1 MTIDPTQY
9 ARRWKTL
16 GVLSLSLVIIGLDNT
31 ILNVAL
37 PTLQDEFDASPSKLQ
52 WMVDSYLLVFAS
64 LLLVFGTLGDRFGRK
79 LALQAGVSIFGL
91 ASLGALLADSADQ
104 VIAVRAAMGIG
115 AALIMPATLSIIAN
129 VFTGE
134 ERGKA
139 IAIWAALAAVGI
151 GLGPLVGGLLLEVF
165 DWSAVFLVNVP
176 FAVAALLLGIRYVP
190 ESRDPRPGSFDLVG
204 AALSAAGFSTLVYG
218 IIEAPEQ
225 GWTSGLVLG
234 SLAASIALL
243 GAFVWWE
250 GHTKDPMLD
259 LGFFRSA
266 RFSVGTG
273 AVSVAFFALLGAI
286 FALTQ
291 YLQFAHGYSAIE
303 EGAIMSPIALGLM
316 MGAGSSSK
324 AVRRLGTGRVVAV
337 GLGGLALLLA
347 VTTLWDPSSGALLLA
362 AWFFGLALAMGWVMA
377 PATEAVIGAV
387 PAAKSGVASATNTVA
402 RMVSGA
408 LGVAV
413 VGSLVS
419 SLYSTDV
426 EGSLD
431 ALPPR
436 AQTAAESS
444 VGAASAIAAQLPPHA
459 SAELLARTGD
469 AFTQAMGTGLLVAA
483 ALAGVMAFAVIRFL
497 PDRGSAEATNAT
509 PDLRPTADAR
519 RRSIRRQAGVWVILG
534 ALVLGAAYIASKP
547 GSDVPAANGRPS
559 GQEFAAIE
567 RFVQHEMAAQRIPGL
582 ALGIVKGDRTVYL
595 RGFGKAE
602 DSGRPVTP
610 KTPFIIGSVSKSF
623 TALAIMQ
630 LVEARKVELDAPVQR
645 YLPWFRIADERAS
658 AEIAVRHLLNQ
669 TSGLSTKTGRSFQ
682 GNGDITDAALEKT
695 VRKLRSVELT
705 APVGKTYQYS
715 TVNYAVLGLI
725 VQTVAGRSYE
735 NYVQTQI
742 LDPLQM
748 RGSFTSAAEAEHH
761 GLATGYRYWF
771 GRPRAADVPYNRGL
785 IPAGY
790 LISDAEDMS
799 HYLLA
804 QLNDGRY
811 RSASALSPG
820 GMDELHRPAAQT
832 PKTGTSYGMGW
843 FVGPING
850 IPAIHH
856 QGETFTFH
864 ANAVLVPRSRTGV
877 IVLMNAENSVDLFL
891 NGRMGSISEGV
902 TSLLEGRDPA
912 PPPSSIA
919 TLLVYAL
926 LFGVVV
932 LQMRG
937 IVRWVAGLR
946 RGRLPRGRVRPRLR
960 IALSLVLSL
969 GWAVLILVL
978 VPKQLGLPLLVA
990 AQGLPDLAYILL
1002 ISGVLALCWGMV
1014 RTAWAYRT
1022 LRRAGHSR
1030 VAPHAAV
1037 TTPAAASQS

>member
-1 MTIDPTQY
+1 MTIDPVQY

-52 WMVDSYLLVFAS
+52 WMVDSYLLVFAG

-139 IAIWAALAAVGI
+139 IAVWAALAAVGI
-151 GLGPLVGGLLLEVF
+151 GLGPLAGGLLLEWF
-165 DWSAVFLVNVP
+165 DWPSVFLLNVP
-176 FAVAALLLGIRYVP
+176 FALVALLLGIRYVP
-190 ESRDPRPGSFDLVG
+190 ESRDPRPGSFDLLG
-204 AALSAAGFSTLVYG
+204 AALSAVGFSILVYA
-218 IIEAPEQ
+218 IIEAPER
-225 GWTSGLVLG
+225 GWTSGLVVG
-234 SLAASIALL
+234 SLAASVALL

-250 GHTKDPMLD
+250 GHTKEPMLD

-303 EGAIMSPIALGLM
+303 AGSIMSPIALGLM

-324 AVRRLGTGRVVAV
+324 AVRRLGTSRVVTA
-337 GLGGLALLLA
+337 GLSGLALLLA
-347 VTTLWDPSSGALLLA
+347 VTTFWDPSTNALLLA

-387 PAAKSGVASATNTVA
+387 PTAKAGVASATNTVA

-436 AQTAAESS
+436 AQAAAESS

-459 SAELLARTGD
+459 SSELLATTGD
-469 AFTQAMGTGLLVAA
+469 AFTQAMGAGLLVAA
-483 ALAGVMAFAVIRFL
+483 ALTAAMAVIVIRFL
-497 PDRGSAEATNAT
+497 PAREDGGAKVAERELTIDT
-509 PDLRPTADAR
+509 HEPSVR
-519 RRSIRRQAGVWVILG
+519 RKAGVWMILA
-534 ALVLGAAYIASKP
+534 ALVLGAAYLASKP
-547 GSDVPAANGRPS
+547 GSDAPAANGHGSAPK
-559 GQEFAAIE
+559 FAAVE
-567 RFVQHEMAAQRIPGL
+567 RFVRDEMAAQRIPGL
-582 ALGIVKGDRTVYL
+582 ALGIVENDRIAYL
-595 RGFGKAE
+595 RGFGKAD

-610 KTPFIIGSVSKSF
+610 RTPFIIGSIAKSF
-623 TALAIMQ
+623 TALATMQ
-630 LVEARKVELDAPVQR
+630 LVEAGKIELDAPVQR
-645 YLPWFRIADERAS
+645 YLPWFRVADEAAS
-658 AEIAVRHLLNQ
+658 GSITVRHLLNH
-669 TSGLSTKTGRSFQ
+669 TSGLSTRTGRTFQ
-682 GNGDITDAALEKT
+682 GNGDVSDAALERT
-695 VRKLRSVELT
+695 VRKLSSVELT
-705 APVGKTYQYS
+705 APVGQTYQYS

-735 NYVQTQI
+735 SYVRTEI
-742 LDPLQM
+742 LEPLQM
-748 RGSFTSAAEAEHH
+748 RGSFTSAAAAEHH
-761 GLATGYRYWF
+761 GLATGYHYWF
-771 GRPRAADVPYNRGL
+771 GRPRAADLPYNRGL
-785 IPAGY
+785 VPAGY

-799 HYLLA
+799 HYLVA
-804 QLNDGRY
+804 QLNHGRY
-811 RSASALSPG
+811 RSASVLSPDG
-820 GMDELHRPAAQT
+820 VDELHRPAVQT
-832 PKTGTSYGMGW
+832 PETGTSYGMGW

-856 QGETFTFH
+856 QGETFNFH

-877 IVLMNAENSVDLFL
+877 IVLVNAENSIDLFL
-891 NGRMGSISEGV
+891 SGRMGTISEGV

-912 PPPSSIA
+912 RPPSTISTFVVYMVLFG
-919 TLLVYAL
+919 TLL
-926 LFGVVV
+926 

-937 IVRWVAGLR
+937 IVRWVGALR
-946 RGRLPRGRVRPRLR
+946 RGRLPRGRLGPRMR
-960 IALSLVLSL
+960 IGLSGAFSL
-969 GWAVLILVL
+969 GWAALVL
-978 VPKQLGLPLLVA
+978 VIVPKQLGLSLVVV
-990 AQGLPDLAYILL
+990 AQGLPDLAYLL
-1002 ISGVLALCWGMV
+1002 LLSGVVALCWGIV
-1014 RTAWAYRT
+1014 RTIWAYAT
-1022 LRRAGHSR
+1022 FR
-1030 VAPHAAV
+1030 VAARTHGGAPTATTGAV
-1037 TTPAAASQS
+1037 ASQS

>member
-1 MTIDPTQY
+1 MTIDPVQY

-52 WMVDSYLLVFAS
+52 WMVDSYLLVFAG

-91 ASLGALLADSADQ
+91 ASLGALLADSSDQ

-151 GLGPLVGGLLLEVF
+151 GLGPLAGGLLLEWF
-165 DWSAVFLVNVP
+165 AWPSVFLVNVP
-176 FAVAALLLGIRYVP
+176 FAAAALLLGIRYVP
-190 ESRDPRPGSFDLVG
+190 ESRDPRPGSFDLLG
-204 AALSAAGFSTLVYG
+204 AALSAAGFSILVYA

-225 GWTSGLVLG
+225 GWTSGIVVG

-250 GHTKDPMLD
+250 GHTKEPMLD

-303 EGAIMSPIALGLM
+303 AGAIMSPIALGLM
-316 MGAGSSSK
+316 IGAGSSSK
-324 AVRRLGTGRVVAV
+324 AVRRLGTSRVVAA
-337 GLGGLALLLA
+337 GLSGLALLLA
-347 VTTLWDPSSGALLLA
+347 VTTFWDPSTNALLLA

-387 PAAKSGVASATNTVA
+387 PAAKTGVASATNTVA

-431 ALPPR
+431 ALPPK
-436 AQTAAESS
+436 AQAAAESS
-444 VGAASAIAAQLPPHA
+444 VGAASAIAAKLPPNAA
-459 SAELLARTGD
+459 SELLATTGD

-483 ALAGVMAFAVIRFL
+483 ALAGAMAVVVIRFL
-497 PDRGSAEATNAT
+497 PARESVEASVANR
-509 PDLRPTADAR
+509 DLRPTPDTRKPSLR
-519 RRSIRRQAGVWVILG
+519 RKAGVWMILA
-534 ALVLGAAYIASKP
+534 ALVLGAGYLASKP
-547 GSDVPAANGRPS
+547 GSDTPAANGPGS
-559 GQEFAAIE
+559 APEFAAIE
-567 RFVQHEMAAQRIPGL
+567 RFVQDEMAAQRIPGL
-582 ALGIVKGDRTVYL
+582 ALGIVENDRITYL
-595 RGFGKAE
+595 RGFGKAD

-610 KTPFIIGSVSKSF
+610 STPFIIGSLAKSF
-623 TALAIMQ
+623 TALAVMQ
-630 LVEARKVELDAPVQR
+630 LVEAGKVELDAPVQR
-645 YLPWFRIADERAS
+645 YLPRFRVADERAS
-658 AEIAVRHLLNQ
+658 AAITVRHLLNQ
-669 TSGLSTKTGRSFQ
+669 TSGLSTKTGRTFQ
-682 GNGDITDAALEKT
+682 GNGDISDSALEKT
-695 VRKLRSVELT
+695 VRKLSSVELT

-735 NYVQTQI
+735 SYVQTEI

-748 RGSFTSAAEAEHH
+748 RGSFTSAAAAEPH
-761 GLATGYRYWF
+761 GLATGYHYWF
-771 GRPRAADVPYNRGL
+771 GRPRAADLPYNRGL
-785 IPAGY
+785 VPAGY

-799 HYLLA
+799 HYLIA
-804 QLNDGRY
+804 QLNKGRY
-811 RSASALSPG
+811 RSASVLSPDG
-820 GMDELHRPAAQT
+820 VDELHRPAVQT
-832 PKTGTSYGMGW
+832 PETGTSYGMGW

-856 QGETFTFH
+856 QGETFNFH
-864 ANAVLVPRSRTGV
+864 ANAVLVPGTRTGV
-877 IVLMNAENSVDLFL
+877 IVLINAENSIDLFL
-891 NGRMGSISEGV
+891 NGRMGTISEGV

-912 PPPSSIA
+912 PPPSGRA
-919 TLLVYAL
+919 TFIVYAL
-926 LFGVVV
+926 FFGIVA
-932 LQMRG
+932 LQLRG
-937 IVRWVAGLR
+937 IVRWVAALR
-946 RGRLPRGRVRPRLR
+946 RGRVPRGRLGSRVRV
-960 IALSLVLSL
+960 ALLLALSL
-969 GWAVLILVL
+969 GWAVLTLVL
-978 VPKQLGLPLLVA
+978 VPKQLLGLPLLVI
-990 AQGLPDLAYILL
+990 AQGMPDLAYLL
-1002 ISGVLALCWGMV
+1002 LLSGAIALCWGIA
-1014 RTAWAYRT
+1014 RTIWAYTT
-1022 LRRAGHSR
+1022 LRRSR
-1030 VAPHAAV
+1030 VAARANM
-1037 TTPAAASQS
+1037 TKIAASQS

>member
-1 MTIDPTQY
+1 MTIDPVQY

-52 WMVDSYLLVFAS
+52 WMVDSYLLVFAG

-151 GLGPLVGGLLLEVF
+151 GLGPLAGGLLLEWF
-165 DWSAVFLVNVP
+165 DWPSVFLVNVP

-190 ESRDPRPGSFDLVG
+190 ESRDPRPGSFDLLG
-204 AALSAAGFSTLVYG
+204 AALSAAGFSILVYA

-250 GHTKDPMLD
+250 GRTQDPMLD

-303 EGAIMSPIALGLM
+303 AGAIMSPIALGLM

-324 AVRRLGTGRVVAV
+324 AVQRLGSSRVVAA
-337 GLGGLALLLA
+337 GLSGLALLLA
-347 VTTLWDPSSGALLLA
+347 VTSFWDASTNALVLA
-362 AWFFGLALAMGWVMA
+362 AWFFGLALSMGWVMA

-387 PAAKSGVASATNTVA
+387 PAAKTGIASATNTVA
-402 RMVSGA
+402 RMISGA

-426 EGSLD
+426 EASLD
-431 ALPPR
+431 ALPPE
-436 AQTAAESS
+436 AQAAAESS
-444 VGAASAIAAQLPPHA
+444 VGAASAIAARLPAQPA
-459 SAELLARTGD
+459 SELLATTGD

-483 ALAGVMAFAVIRFL
+483 ALAAAMAVVVIRFL
-497 PDRGSAEATNAT
+497 PAGESVEANVANR
-509 PDLRPTADAR
+509 DLRPIPDTLKPSLR
-519 RRSIRRQAGVWVILG
+519 RKAGAWMILS
-534 ALVLGAAYIASKP
+534 ALVLGAAYLASKP
-547 GSDVPAANGRPS
+547 GSDTPAANGHGS
-559 GQEFAAIE
+559 GPEFAAIE
-567 RFVQHEMAAQRIPGL
+567 RFVRKEMAAQRIPGL
-582 ALGIVKGDRTVYL
+582 ALGIVENNRITYL
-595 RGFGKAE
+595 RGFGKAD

-610 KTPFIIGSVSKSF
+610 QTPFIIGSLSKSF

-630 LVEARKVELDAPVQR
+630 LVEAGRIELGAPVHR
-645 YLPWFRIADERAS
+645 YLPWFRVADEGAS
-658 AEIAVRHLLNQ
+658 AAITVRDLLNQ
-669 TSGLSTKTGRSFQ
+669 TSGLSTKTGRTFQ
-682 GNGDITDAALEKT
+682 GNGDISDAALEKT
-695 VRKLRSVELT
+695 VRKLSGVALA
-705 APVGKTYQYS
+705 APVGTTYQYS

-725 VQTVAGRSYE
+725 VQAVAGRPYE
-735 NYVQTQI
+735 SYVQTEI
-742 LDPLQM
+742 FDPLQM
-748 RGSFTSAAEAEHH
+748 RGSFTSAAEAERH

-771 GRPRAADVPYNRGL
+771 GRPRAADLPYNRGL
-785 IPAGY
+785 VPAGY
-790 LISDAEDMS
+790 LVSDAEDMG
-799 HYLLA
+799 HYLIA
-804 QLNDGRY
+804 QLNHGRY
-811 RSASALSPG
+811 GSASVLSTEG
-820 GMDELHRPAAQT
+820 VDELHRPAVQT
-832 PKTGTSYGMGW
+832 PEPGTSYGMGW
-843 FVGPING
+843 FVGPIDG

-856 QGETFTFH
+856 QGETFNFH
-864 ANAVLVPRSRTGV
+864 ANVVLVPSSRTGV
-877 IVLMNAENSVDLFL
+877 IVLMNAENSIDLFL
-891 NGRMGSISEGV
+891 AGRMGTISEGV

-912 PPPSSIA
+912 PPPSRIS
-919 TLLVYAL
+919 TFLVYTV
-926 LFGVVV
+926 LFGVLV

-937 IVRWVAGLR
+937 IVRWVVALR
-946 RGRLPRGRVRPRLR
+946 RERLPDGRVGPRMR
-960 IALSLVLSL
+960 IGLSLAFSL
-969 GWAVLILVL
+969 GWAALILIL
-978 VPKQLGLPLLVA
+978 VPKQLGLPLRVV
-990 AQGLPDLAYILL
+990 AQGLPDLAYLL
-1002 ISGVLALCWGMV
+1002 LLSGAVALCWGIV
-1014 RTAWAYRT
+1014 RSIWAYAT
-1022 LRRAGHSR
+1022 LRRAVRRSR
-1030 VAPHAAV
+1030 VAVRPDASRV
-1037 TTPAAASQS
+1037 AASQS